1 MADPGRGGHADAMR
15 RRTALTAPGATR
27 SQWHDPAQFFHKGTS
42 GQWHELL
49 GPEDLARYASRAHS
63 LAPADLVTWVHRDR
77 LD

>member
-1 MADPGRGGHADAMR
+1 MADVGRRGQPGRDAT
-15 RRTALTAPGATR
+15 RTELTAPGATR

-49 GPEDLARYASRAHS
+49 RPDDLERYASRARS
-63 LAPADLVTWVHRDR
+63 LAPPDLVTWVHRGR